1 MSEMDPLLG
10 TGGAPG
16 EPPSAETTPLEMTP
30 LETSPVETSP
40 VTAPPAAAGGPSVG
54 RARPAGL
61 LRWGVALAVV
71 AVTVGVVSVAAVMLT
86 AGGGTSAVQRWL
98 PKDTVAYLE
107 VRADLPGDQRAKVG
121 DLLSKFPG
129 FRDQA
134 SLDAKIDEALDKILE
149 SSNMSWSADLKP
161 WVGGEVG
168 VALTSAG
175 LDLMASAGSGGTP
188 AAMPD
193 DGVVVLAAIKDG
205 AAAKTWLAKELGGS
219 QTTETYGGG
228 DLVLVERSGSS
239 GAFAIRGNVLLLG
252 PVKAVKAALD
262 TNGAS
267 PLPAAESF
275 AAARK
280 TAPDAY
286 LGFGYFDGKAFLGAL
301 AAAVRSQGGTA
312 AACLEQ
318 SLSAVPTWI
327 AGSARAEDAALVFTA
342 TSVAPAPATTVKAS
356 ASGIA
361 SHLPGTTLGAIEIR
375 ALGPGLASG
384 FDALKEQL
392 SCDPALTDTIDQ
404 LDQALTAVGG
414 IDKLLGWAGD
424 TALAVEYEGGTFGG
438 GLAAIVDDAGRR
450 QHVPHPAPD
459 GARPRRRERR
469 HLLPHRVVRRGDA
482 ARRDDPQRGHRD
494 DVAGDRCHRSEGRLR
509 PWHDRLREAR
519 RRHSR
524 RRVARQQR
532 GLQVG
537 DRPRRGRRGQRHFID
552 IAGIRSAVEAMLP
565 ADQKARYETDVKPFI
580 EPFQA
585 FASVS
590 GAPGATSVGRV
601 VITFTK

>member
-16 EPPSAETTPLEMTP
+16 EPPSAETAPVEA
-30 LETSPVETSP
+30 SPVETSP
-40 VTAPPAAAGGPSVG
+40 VTAPPAAAGGPPAG

-71 AVTVGVVSVAAVMLT
+71 AVTVGVVSVAAAMLT

-98 PKDTVAYLE
+98 PENTVAYLE
-107 VRADLPGDQRAKVG
+107 IRADLPGDQRAKVG

-149 SSNMSWSADLKP
+149 SSGVSWSADLKP

-168 VALTSAG
+168 IALTSAG

-193 DGVVVLAAIKDG
+193 DGVVALVAIKDG
-205 AAAKTWLAKELGGS
+205 AAAKAWLTKELGGS

-228 DLVLVERSGSS
+228 DLIVVEPSGSK

-286 LGFGYFDGKAFLGAL
+286 LGFGYFDGKAFVGAL

-318 SLSAVPTWI
+318 PLSAVPTWI
-327 AGSARAEDAALVFTA
+327 AGSARAEDAALVLTA

-361 SHLPGTTLGAIEIR
+361 SHLPGTTLGAVEIR
-375 ALGPGLASG
+375 AFGSSLATG

-392 SCDPALTDTIDQ
+392 TCDPALTDTVDQ

-414 IDKLLGWAGD
+414 IDALLGWAGD
-424 TALAVEYEGGTFGG
+424 TALAVDYEGGTFGG
-438 GLAAIVDDAGRR
+438 GLAAIVDDEAAASTFLTQLQTGLALAGASAGISSRTESYG
-450 QHVPHPAPD
+450 D
-459 GARPRRRERR
+459 GT
-469 HLLPHRVVRRGDA
+469 LLVVTI
-482 ARRDDPQRGHRD
+482 P
-494 DVAGDRCHRSEGRLR
+494 SEGTGMAVPEIAATVQKGVFVLGTIDFVK
-509 PWHDRLREAR
+509 HVVDTAAGSSLASSEAYT
-519 RRHSR
+519 S
-524 RRVARQQR
+524 AIALA
-532 GLQVG
+532 GG
-537 DRPRRGRRGQRHFID
+537 DGVSDVFVD
-552 IAGIRSAVEAMLP
+552 IAGIRSAIEAMLP

-580 EPFQA
+580 EPFKA
-585 FASVS
+585 FASVT